1 MNNNH
6 LQPEPDAEQ
15 LSMELEAMEV
25 ETATSTPTAENPP
38 PPEQEAP
45 PTTSQPRGMKLILE
59 EHKKKLKAN
68 WPRSGKEPPVV
79 KIFNPTGSSIWLI
92 HSMDPH
98 DEDTLFG
105 LCDHGFGF
113 PELGYVSLSEL
124 QEVRPKVRV
133 IINGRAHG
141 DAHLPG
147 EGQALPAHPFPGG
160 LRRRGPGRIGH
171 HGTRGAP
178 ETRRHE
184 VARHHRRKLK

>member
-25 ETATSTPTAENPP
+25 ETATSTAENPP

-133 IINGRAHG
+133 IINGRALEMPIFLERDRHFQPTHSLAVYA
-141 DAHLPG
+141 DAARAESGITERAEHLKR
-147 EGQALPAHPFPGG
+147 AAM
-160 LRRRGPGRIGH
+160 
-171 HGTRGAP
+171 
-178 ETRRHE
+178 
-184 VARHHRRKLK
+184 K